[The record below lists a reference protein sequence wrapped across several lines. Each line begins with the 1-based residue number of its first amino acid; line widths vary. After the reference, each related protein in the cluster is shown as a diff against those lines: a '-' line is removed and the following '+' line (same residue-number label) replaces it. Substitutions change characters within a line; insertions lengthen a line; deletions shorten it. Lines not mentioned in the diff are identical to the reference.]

1 MGPSLLD
8 SAQSPSSAAVT
19 PIRPQVPS
27 QVSILIIANIV
38 SIKRGTGV
46 LTEIM
51 VITAGAL
58 GAGQAAESVTPIRAI
73 GPHRV
78 VPSFV
83 CSHSPSPFIR
93 QRQGRSGQTE
103 TGSAN

>member
-19 PIRPQVPS
+19 PIRPQVP
-27 QVSILIIANIV
+27 ILIIANTV

-58 GAGQAAESVTPIRAI
+58 GVGQAAESVTPIRAI

>member
-19 PIRPQVPS
+19 PIRPQVP
-27 QVSILIIANIV
+27 ILIIANTV

-51 VITAGAL
+51 VITA

-83 CSHSPSPFIR
+83 CSHSASPFIR

>member
-27 QVSILIIANIV
+27 QVLLLIIANTV

-51 VITAGAL
+51 VITA

-83 CSHSPSPFIR
+83 CSHSLSPFIR

>member
-19 PIRPQVPS
+19 PIRPQVP
-27 QVSILIIANIV
+27 ILIIANTV

-51 VITAGAL
+51 VITA

>member
-19 PIRPQVPS
+19 PIRPQVP
-27 QVSILIIANIV
+27 ILIIANTV

-51 VITAGAL
+51 VITSGV
-58 GAGQAAESVTPIRAI
+58 GQAAESVTPIRAI